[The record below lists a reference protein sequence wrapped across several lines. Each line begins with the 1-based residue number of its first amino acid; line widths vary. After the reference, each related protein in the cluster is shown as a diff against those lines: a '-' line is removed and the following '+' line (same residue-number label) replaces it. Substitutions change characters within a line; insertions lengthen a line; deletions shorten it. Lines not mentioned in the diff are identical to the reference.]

1 MIASVLMLSFT
12 QSTGENCIINT
23 ICTLFKEVSSLLK
36 VTEAWKK
43 AYPGASVGVMILN
56 NVLNPAQSTELD
68 IQKQTLI
75 EYLATRFADQKELNN
90 HSPIRAYDNYY
101 KHYGKTY
108 HVKQQIESIIF
119 KGKKIPSVASLVEAM
134 FMSEL
139 KNCLLTAGHDYKAL
153 NLPLTLNIAKGDEK
167 YTLINGR
174 EQQLKPGD
182 MLIEDCEGIISSI
195 IHGPDLRTRIIPE
208 TRKAV
213 FIIYAPP
220 GITQKEISEHL
231 SDIYNYVAVVSAN
244 AEIEM
249 QQIFGYVEE
258 CHRES

>member
-1 MIASVLMLSFT
+1 M
-12 QSTGENCIINT
+12 
-23 ICTLFKEVSSLLK
+23 LK

-43 AYPGASVGVMILN
+43 AYPGANVGVMIVN
-56 NVLNPAQSTELD
+56 DVLNPAQSTKLD

-75 EYLATRFADQKELNN
+75 EYLVTRFTDRKELNN
-90 HSPIRAYDNYY
+90 HSPIKAYDSYY

-108 HVKQQIESIIF
+108 HVKQQIDSIIF
-119 KGKKIPSVASLVEAM
+119 KGKKIPSIASLVEAM
-134 FMSEL
+134 FMAEL
-139 KNCLLTAGHDYKAL
+139 KNCLLTAGHDYKTL
-153 NLPLTLNIAKGDEK
+153 NLPLTLNVAKGDEK
-167 YTLINGR
+167 YILINGR

-182 MLIEDCEGIISSI
+182 MFIEDLQGIISSI
-195 IHGPDLRTRIIPE
+195 ICGPDLRTKIIPE

-231 SDIYNYVAVVSAN
+231 ADIYNYVTIIGGN

-249 QQIFGYVEE
+249 QQIF
-258 CHRES
+258 S